1 MNADTP
7 GKPEPGAQ
15 HDPWIYDAADAAPY
29 DLVFWDAPWPLEP
42 AAKTTGQ
49 RWEPFSGPSRLT
61 WVVLSLVVLLIA
73 LLLAARSAGSAA
85 HLVLLLGVRAP
96 AE

>member
-7 GKPEPGAQ
+7 GKQVPGAQ
-15 HDPWIYDAADAAPY
+15 RDPWIYDAAEATPY
-29 DLVFWDAPWPLEP
+29 DFGFWDAPWTLEP

-49 RWEPFSGPSRLT
+49 RRELFRGPSHLT

-73 LLLAARSAGSAA
+73 LLLAARSAGSAY
-85 HLVLLLGVRAP
+85 HLVLLLGVRSP
-96 AE
+96 AG